1 MRSSYGEPPSHPTQ
15 KALRARN
22 SEVIFTQHLPSA
34 LSPPT
39 LCGYTLCAT
48 VFVTVFAIISYILQ
62 YFYLFVKSFS
72 KYLAITERARQIGL
86 FCFTDITYDNF

>member
-39 LCGYTLCAT
+39 LCGYTHCAT
-48 VFVTVFAIISYILQ
+48 VFVTVFTIISYILQ

-72 KYLAITERARQIGL
+72 KYLKRGGFQTVALALL
-86 FCFTDITYDNF
+86 FVNYTLHF